1 MRVIKQWLGRRY
13 RPDGNADSILDIDFD
28 AVSAAGYR
36 LVLLDIDN
44 TLVMHG
50 KDQPDATAMEAVR
63 RVRMAGMDCIVVSN
77 ARSSRSRVFC
87 DRLGVDCI
95 SYAGKPSPRGVL
107 EACRRKDVPA
117 GFAVLIGDQLFT
129 DVAAARR
136 SGCASILVRPRSRTE
151 PFLLKLKRLLEQP
164 LVRCFRLDRL
174 YMALP
179 SPHTGTN

>member
-1 MRVIKQWLGRRY
+1 MIKHWLGRMY
-13 RPDGNADSILDIDFD
+13 RPDGNVDSILDIDFD

-50 KDQPDATAMEAVR
+50 KDQPDETAIEAVR
-63 RVRMAGMDCIVVSN
+63 RIRMARLDCIVVSN
-77 ARSSRSRVFC
+77 ARSSRSKVFC

-107 EACRRKDVPA
+107 EACRRKGVPA
-117 GFAVLIGDQLFT
+117 GFAVLVGDQLFT
-129 DVAAARR
+129 DIAAARR

-151 PFLLKLKRLLEQP
+151 PFPLMLKRLLERP
-164 LVRCFRLDRL
+164 LIRCFSLNL
-174 YMALP
+174 QYMTLP
-179 SPHTGTN
+179 SPHTGSN